1 MKWRAG
7 EYNVALDGEKL
18 YIGDSP
24 KLMID
29 MKTQKNFIRYENENI
44 PYKKEIRISPDLLQG
59 KRPEVFE
66 TAVKYYYQQACEIA
80 EGIQIAREYGKR
92 ANRTVSIKEPIREN
106 KLKK

>member
-7 EYNVALDGEKL
+7 EYNVELDGEKL

-29 MKTQKNFIRYENENI
+29 LKTQRNFIHYKGEEI

-66 TAVKYYYQQACEIA
+66 TAVKYYCQQACEIA
-80 EGIQIAREYGKR
+80 EGVQIAREYGKR
-92 ANRTVSIKEPIREN
+92 ANRTVSVKEPIRED
-106 KLKK
+106 KLKE

>member
-7 EYNVALDGEKL
+7 EYNVELDGEKL

-24 KLMID
+24 ELVID
-29 MKTQKNFIRYENENI
+29 LKTQRNFIRYEGEDI
-44 PYKKEIRISPDLLQG
+44 PYKKEIRISTDLLQG
-59 KRPEVFE
+59 KRSEVFE

-92 ANRTVSIKEPIREN
+92 ANRTVRV
-106 KLKK
+106 KKNP

>member
-92 ANRTVSIKEPIREN
+92 ANRIVRVKERP
-106 KLKK
+106 

>member
-7 EYNVALDGEKL
+7 EYNVELDGEKL

-29 MKTQKNFIRYENENI
+29 LKTQRNFIRYEGEDI
-44 PYKKEIRISPDLLQG
+44 PYKKKIGISPDLLQG
-59 KRPEVFE
+59 RRPEVFE

-92 ANRTVSIKEPIREN
+92 ANRIVRVKERP
-106 KLKK
+106 

>member
-7 EYNVALDGEKL
+7 EYNVELNGAKL

-29 MKTQKNFIRYENENI
+29 LETQRNFIHYENEDI
-44 PYKKEIRISPDLLQG
+44 PYKKEIRISPDLLRG

-80 EGIQIAREYGKR
+80 EGIRIAREYGKR
-92 ANRTVSIKEPIREN
+92 ANRTITVKEPVGKRS
-106 KLKK
+106 